1 MYRRYLISILLII
14 SITLLTS
21 FQLYA
26 QEEGEIII
34 ISKRVGKEIDQ
45 EEREKFKL
53 FQGIDGFRSA
63 VYLRLPD
70 NKLFLEIT
78 LLDNKT
84 GKLKIDRLQQ
94 SEASIKNRG
103 LYIDRFEEIQASK
116 IDTIQTQ
123 NTQNSE
129 TDYFLEPSTA
139 FYIELLG
146 KGFYSLNVDFRKN
159 KSEAMALGIQWV
171 ENAFITSFMYYRF
184 RGETYRSE
192 IGGGFSGI
200 FSRDDGF
207 AGVMIHVVLG
217 YRYQKKNGLLFRIG
231 FTPFIGIPFTSTGKF
246 VIMPWVGISLGYS
259 L

>member
-1 MYRRYLISILLII
+1 MSQKYFLSIMFFICAY
-14 SITLLTS
+14 LLTLIPLS
-21 FQLYA
+21 A

-34 ISKRVGKEIDQ
+34 ISERVGKEIDQ

-78 LLDNKT
+78 IMDKKT

-94 SEASIKNRG
+94 SEASIKNHG

-116 IDTIQTQ
+116 IDIKQIQKHHDSTTVVYEQ
-123 NTQNSE
+123 
-129 TDYFLEPSTA
+129 PGTA

-146 KGFYSLNVDFRKN
+146 KAFYSLNIDYRMN
-159 KSEAMALGIQWV
+159 KSEAMALGVQWA
-171 ENAFITSFMYYRF
+171 ENSFITSLVYSHFS
-184 RGETYRSE
+184 GETYSSE

-200 FSRDDGF
+200 FDDGF
-207 AGVMIHVVLG
+207 SAVMIHGVYG
-217 YRYQKKNGLLFRIG
+217 YRYQKKNGLLFRIS
-231 FTPFIGIPFTSTGKF
+231 FTPFIGIPLTSAGRF
-246 VIMPWVGISLGYS
+246 IIMPWVGISLGYS